1 MALTPILCGI
11 YLKATQLHNS
21 GSRSSLISRH
31 ITNWVFT
38 LCCSSCLSAVVAYVV
53 LDVCCRKVWL
63 WELLVLFEKLP
74 VYFVADV

>member
-1 MALTPILCGI
+1 M
-11 YLKATQLHNS
+11 LKLAASTYTLKTITEAFS
-21 GSRSSLISRH
+21 KSSLISRH